1 MPLGE
6 PQHEL
11 QRDDVELVATE
22 FIESFR
28 DGVAPPIEGYIER
41 YPHLADTIAD
51 LFPMIAALETMKKED
66 DRETARS
73 ATSRPLHLS
82 ELGDFKIVKEIGR
95 GGMGVVYQAF
105 QETLDRHV
113 ALKVLPQ
120 ASLLD
125 ADFLKRFRQEARM
138 AARLHHS
145 NIVSL
150 YGMGEHQGYHFLVME
165 LVDGESLDA
174 VIRWLKGNSSSASD
188 SGVDPETGKLSNTA
202 TEAWERERFTRI
214 AGQLR
219 KSNGKP
225 DWFAVA
231 RLARDAAQ
239 SLQYAYDQ
247 GVLHR
252 DIKPANLLLDVD
264 GRVWISDFGLAQP
277 LTPDPESTR
286 PQSGGTPRY
295 LPPEAIDGVRD
306 HLSDVYSLG
315 LTVYELLT
323 LKPAFTESTP
333 EETVA
338 RVEDSRTSPAA
349 PSSIDA
355 SIPADLEAIVLKT
368 IENDPADRYSTAG
381 HLAEDLDRYIEGFP
395 VNARPVGT
403 IMHGIRWC
411 QRNPLTAGLLGLVG
425 SLLLMIAVSSSAGF
439 VNTLA
444 AKEEISNALRR
455 EKYASQTLE
464 STLKVATDALDDIYE
479 QFSPDR
485 LQDGF
490 AGESLD
496 SDSLLLGRQKTV
508 LSEET
513 AVVLESLLGFYD
525 TLASRSGE
533 GLEIRRAAARAKQR
547 LGDVH
552 LQLGQIEQAR
562 GQFESSLAAWKKMS
576 DSLPEDSSSR
586 LAMATVMNELG
597 RVEEMTEHHESSLV
611 YHMLA
616 AETMESMDEDNA
628 DLVYER
634 ARALYF
640 LGRPPSVT
648 ASVVAMEQLSESW
661 RRPIKPPPSESL
673 GSGGERRGPPPPRRP
688 GRFDQMEMGDEQFLQ
703 SAVTLLGQFPQ
714 YRKQA
719 RFQFLMAC
727 CYRDLEQVSDG
738 SPRKSFDQGKT
749 LTDIRYDEMANF
761 LLADL
766 VNRFPDNPSYR
777 YELVETLRLSKD
789 GPFGSVDHESEYKS
803 TFDVAL
809 SNVNLLVRRHPNQ
822 PRYLEAR
829 MHVYHRMGHSLSHQV
844 RDGRLSE
851 VDSEKALALA
861 VDALG
866 NASTDIGALVE
877 RWPDVALWRLWEVV
891 VEASVAETLLLADD
905 QGKALKHVVN
915 AVSAFEQICKND
927 TCRVKYADELPAI
940 QRVLVRFAREVDSLV
955 LEARLMAAQGS

>member
-1 MPLGE
+1 MPPSE

-22 FIESFR
+22 FIENFR

-41 YPHLADTIAD
+41 YPHLAETIAD
-51 LFPMIAALETMKKED
+51 LFPMIAALESMKKED

-150 YGMGEHQGYHFLVME
+150 YGMGEHRGYHFLVME
-165 LVDGESLDA
+165 LVDGESLDS
-174 VIRWLKGNSSSASD
+174 VIRWLKNKSTDRLVSSDPSKESQFSNS
-188 SGVDPETGKLSNTA
+188 A
-202 TEAWERERFTRI
+202 TEAWEHDRFTRI
-214 AGQLR
+214 AGHLR

-231 RLARDAAQ
+231 CLARDAAQ
-239 SLQYAYDQ
+239 SLQYAFEQ
-247 GVLHR
+247 SVLHR

-264 GRVWISDFGLAQP
+264 GRIWISDFGLAQP
-277 LTPDPESTR
+277 LTPDPNSER
-286 PQSGGTPRY
+286 KQSGGTPRY

-306 HLSDVYSLG
+306 HSSDVYSLG

-338 RVEDSRTSPAA
+338 RVEDSARNLVA
-349 PSSIDA
+349 PSVVDG

-368 IENDPADRYSTAG
+368 IENDPADRYLTAG
-381 HLAEDLDRYIEGFP
+381 HLADDLDRYIEGFP
-395 VNARPVGT
+395 VKARPVGS

-411 QRNPLTAGLLGLVG
+411 QRNPFTAGLLGLVG
-425 SLLLMIAVSSSAGF
+425 SLLLMIAVISSAGF

-444 AKEEISNALRR
+444 AKEEVSNAFQR
-455 EKYASQTLE
+455 EKHARRALE

-496 SDSLLLGRQKTV
+496 SDSLMLRQQETV
-508 LSEET
+508 LSEDT
-513 AVVLESLLGFYD
+513 AAVLESLLGFYD
-525 TLASRSGE
+525 TLASQSGE
-533 GLEIRRAAARAKQR
+533 SLQIRRAAARAKQR
-547 LGDVH
+547 LGGVH
-552 LQLGQIEQAR
+552 LQLGQIGQAR
-562 GQFESSLAAWKKMS
+562 GQFESSLSAWKKIS
-576 DSLPEDSSSR
+576 DSLPADSSSR

-597 RVEEMTEHHESSLV
+597 RLEEMTEHHESSLV

-616 AETMESMDEDNA
+616 AETMDSMDEDNA

-648 ASVVAMEQLSESW
+648 ASVVAMEQLSDSW
-661 RRPIKPPPSESL
+661 RRPSLKPPHKESL
-673 GSGGERRGPPPPRRP
+673 RGEAKRRPPPPRRP
-688 GRFDQMEMGDEQFLQ
+688 GGFEQMGDEQFLQ

-714 YRKQA
+714 YKNQA
-719 RFQFLMAC
+719 RFQFLLAC
-727 CYRDLEQVSDG
+727 CYRDLEQVDDSG
-738 SPRKSFDQGKT
+738 YRENFERPRN
-749 LTDIRYDEMANF
+749 LNDIRYEEMANF
-761 LLADL
+761 LLLDL
-766 VNRFPDNPSYR
+766 VNRFPTNPSYR
-777 YELVETLRLSKD
+777 YELVETLRRSKD
-789 GPFGSVDHESEYKS
+789 SPFGS
-803 TFDVAL
+803 FDQEREQEKAFDIAL
-809 SNVNLLVRRHPNQ
+809 SNANLLVRRHPNQ

-829 MHVYHRMGHSLSHQV
+829 MHVFHRMGHSLSHQL
-844 RDGRLSE
+844 RAPHLSE
-851 VDSEKALALA
+851 EDRENALAAA
-861 VDALG
+861 VGALE
-866 NASTDIGALVE
+866 NASADIGTLVE

-891 VEASVAETLLLADD
+891 VEASVAEAQLLAGD
-905 QGKALKHVVN
+905 KAKSLEHVTNSVN
-915 AVSAFEQICKND
+915 AFERICKSD
-927 TCRVKYADELPAI
+927 ACRAKYAEELPSI
-940 QRVLVRFAREVDSLV
+940 QRVLVQFARKVDSLV
-955 LEARLMAAQGS
+955 LEARLMVTHDD